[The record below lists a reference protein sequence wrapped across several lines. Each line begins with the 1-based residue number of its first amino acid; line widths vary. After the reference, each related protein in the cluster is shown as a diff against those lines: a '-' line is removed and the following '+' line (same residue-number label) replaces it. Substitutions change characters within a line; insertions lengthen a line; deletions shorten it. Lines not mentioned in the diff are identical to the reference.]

1 MIQSF
6 SSLFCFLSLLSLLFS
21 TSQTMS
27 QADLIHMST
36 FCNQFSD
43 NFTQASA
50 YEANRDIVL
59 TSLRLRSSL
68 GSYSNATTGITP
80 DIVRGMFLCRGDISL
95 SSCSDCVQTA
105 TLEISRNC
113 THQKEAFIFYEE
125 CMVRYSD
132 SSFFSLVDERPYI
145 IRYSLSYAPN
155 LDRFPQTL
163 SDKMDELIINATSSP
178 SLSSTP
184 YFVESEERVKQF
196 EGSFDLDSLAQCS
209 PDLDPRNCTTCLK
222 LAVKEMLECC
232 NQSRWAQIFT
242 PKCLLRYEATA
253 LSSPPPPSPS
263 PPPPS
268 PLFSPPSLL
277 PTTPSLVPSPPFFMR
292 PSFGGS
298 FSINAING
306 NEIFGRIFIAVM
318 TAYVLT
324 LFGVGM

>member
-1 MIQSF
+1 MATMIQSL

-21 TSQTMS
+21 TNLTISES
-27 QADLIHMST
+27 DHIHMST

-43 NFTQASA
+43 NFTQTST
-50 YEANRDIVL
+50 YETNRETVL
-59 TSLRLRSSL
+59 SSLRLRSSL
-68 GSYSNATTGITP
+68 GSYSNATAGISP
-80 DIVRGMFLCRGDISL
+80 DTVRGMFLCRGDISET
-95 SSCSDCVQTA
+95 SCSDCVQTA

-113 THQKEAFIFYEE
+113 TYQKEAFIFYEE

-184 YFVESEERVKQF
+184 YFLEDQERVKQF
-196 EGSFDLDSLAQCS
+196 EGSFDIDTMAQCS

-222 LAVKEMLECC
+222 LAVQEMLECC

-253 LSSPPPPSPS
+253 LSSPPPPYPS

-268 PLFSPPSLL
+268 SPLFSPLL
-277 PTTPSLVPSPPFFMR
+277 PSPPLFKR
-292 PSFGGS
+292 PQTASGFSGS
-298 FSINAING
+298 SSINVIKG
-306 NEIFGRIFIAVM
+306 N
-318 TAYVLT
+318 
-324 LFGVGM
+324 

>member
-1 MIQSF
+1 MATMIQSL

-21 TSQTMS
+21 TNLTISES
-27 QADLIHMST
+27 DHIHMST
-36 FCNQFSD
+36 FCNLFSD
-43 NFTQASA
+43 NFTQTSP
-50 YEANRDIVL
+50 YETNRETVL
-59 TSLRLRSSL
+59 SSLRLRSSL
-68 GSYSNATTGITP
+68 GSYSNATAGISP
-80 DIVRGMFLCRGDISL
+80 DTVRGMFLCRGDISET
-95 SSCSDCVQTA
+95 SCSYCVQTA
-105 TLEISRNC
+105 TLEIAKNC
-113 THQKEAFIFYEE
+113 TYQKEAFIFYEE

-155 LDRFPQTL
+155 LERFPQTL

-184 YFVESEERVKQF
+184 YFVEDQERVKQF
-196 EGSFDLDSLAQCS
+196 EGSFDIDSLAQCS

-253 LSSPPPPSPS
+253 LSSPPPPYPS

-268 PLFSPPSLL
+268 PPLFSPLL
-277 PTTPSLVPSPPFFMR
+277 PSPPLFTR
-292 PSFGGS
+292 PQTASGFSGS
-298 FSINAING
+298 SSINVIKG
-306 NEIFGRIFIAVM
+306 NELFGKFFIAAM

-324 LFGVGM
+324 LMGVGM